1 MDFSTQ
7 IKNSVMRSE
16 RFRTPLSVE
25 KKIGLW
31 VDRIGESEDV
41 PVPFKRP
48 RLLGL
53 YGVVA
58 VESGSGSFYSR
69 STGELKLGTGDAVIL
84 FPDEPHLYEPEIRWK
99 TRWIVWSGPESVL
112 LEDLGFI
119 VRSNACVRNCAAIAI
134 LAYERLMALMD
145 KEDMASI
152 LKRKNIILEMMH
164 DLFLASR
171 AEYSCGQAADRI
183 KRVMEQM
190 QDFENSTLSVAGFAA
205 SCGLSETHFRR
216 MFKSHTGRSPKD
228 FMLSVRI
235 SKAKEMLAGG
245 YSIKYTAG
253 YLGYR
258 DVFYFM
264 RQFKETTGQTP
275 GNFS

>member
-7 IKNSVMRSE
+7 IKNAAIRSE

-31 VDRIGESEDV
+31 VDRLGEAEDV

-58 VESGSGSFYSR
+58 VESGGGSFYSR
-69 STGELKLGTGDAVIL
+69 STGELKLSAGDAVIL
-84 FPDEPHLYEPEIRWK
+84 FPDEPHLYEPEVRWK
-99 TRWIVWSGPESVL
+99 TRWIVWSGPESAL
-112 LEDLGFI
+112 LENLGFI
-119 VRSNACVRNCAAIAI
+119 DRSNACVRNCAGIAV
-134 LAYERLMALMD
+134 LAYERLTALMD

-171 AEYSCGQAADRI
+171 AEYSYGQTADRM

-190 QDFENSTLSVAGFAA
+190 QDFENSALSVADFAA

-216 MFKSHTGRSPKD
+216 LFKNHTGRSPKD
-228 FMLSVRI
+228 FMISVRI

-245 YSIKYTAG
+245 YSIKDTAEH
-253 YLGYR
+253 LGYG
-258 DVFYFM
+258 DIFYFM